1 MYDSREPSLSEFEK
15 NQECLRQVLYRGI
28 LSFLGIKSRG
38 KAIMAKSNI
47 KQEKKEETVEE
58 FVARINK
65 SAVRTNGLKKN
76 LKGARR

>member
-1 MYDSREPSLSEFEK
+1 M
-15 NQECLRQVLYRGI
+15 
-28 LSFLGIKSRG
+28 LSFLGTKSRG
-38 KAIMAKSNI
+38 KAIMAKSNL